1 MPLRQTPKGLFL
13 HLRVTPKAGRDEVV
27 GLVTNA
33 SGQKSL
39 AVKVSKPPEK
49 GAATAAAMAILA
61 KSVGVAKSSFRL
73 VLGETSRDKVLEVL
87 HNEPALISFL
97 EGLSK

>member
-27 GLVTNA
+27 GLVTNSA
-33 SGQKSL
+33 GQKSL
-39 AVKVSKPPEK
+39 AVKVSTPPEK
-49 GAATAAAMAILA
+49 GAATAATMATLA
-61 KSVGVAKSSFRL
+61 KTVGVAKSSFRL
-73 VLGETSRDKVLEVL
+73 VSGETSRDKVVEVL